1 MEIPIIVEYKYK
13 NKFDPYGDLICPMTE
28 YFDKYI
34 PYRKRYS
41 WYKTYLY
48 NDIGVFSDKG
58 LNRIAFRVPGATRGC
73 IDLERI
79 NNNQFLII
87 NIHFN
92 EDCCFGNIGCY
103 KRSILKASQKFIGKI
118 LDFSNVKLLNNI
130 H

>member
-1 MEIPIIVEYKYK
+1 METTIIVEYKYK
-13 NKFDPYGDLICPMTE
+13 SKYDPHGDLICSMTE

-34 PYRKRYS
+34 PNRKQYS

-48 NDIGVFSDKG
+48 NDIGIFSDKG

-79 NNNQFLII
+79 DKNHFKII
-87 NIHFN
+87 DIHFN

-103 KRSILKASQKFIGKI
+103 KKSILKASRQFIGKI

>member
-1 MEIPIIVEYKYK
+1 METPIIVEYKYK
-13 NKFDPYGDLICPMTE
+13 SKYDPHGDLICSMTE

-34 PYRKRYS
+34 PNRKQYS

-48 NDIGVFSDKG
+48 NDIGIFSDKG

-79 NNNQFLII
+79 DKNHFKII
-87 NIHFN
+87 DIHFN

-103 KRSILKASQKFIGKI
+103 KKSILKASRQFIGKI